1 MKKPNG
7 KPTPKALALRRWNC
21 ESIEQMAQM
30 IAEGEQMI
38 AEIKKGAKDSNGFT
52 KCWPGKHAEGTK
64 KGKNGGQVR
73 NCVPNESQG
82 VAEGGGAQQAAIA
95 IAKKASGKYTKDGS
109 RKKMRLK
116 EFDISHETDDS
127 STTLNHHRG
136 DYEIRNYHKLDKY
149 LSELCD
155 LVEKGQASGNDF
167 GMVAAGILTLKHPYM
182 ARLNRPGKDG
192 RTHAEHAVIED
203 FIKKYG
209 SIPEG
214 SVIITTLS
222 PCNTPMDERDGPSCA
237 DLLNKHGIQKVYCGY
252 IDPTQHDGAEDQR
265 EYNLVET
272 MNKELRTRCEA
283 FADTFLDKVHENL
296 MGFLAKPVKKK
307 TTTSAE
313 EMRKYFEKEKAK
325 EPDKIERGEIN
336 KKAQQVYTKRDENF
350 ADGRHPEDKGDSARL
365 GIPKHA
371 SISSLRKIGHGS
383 GRKAQLAR
391 WQANMRSG
399 RNK

>member
-1 MKKPNG
+1 
-7 KPTPKALALRRWNC
+7 
-21 ESIEQMAQM
+21 
-30 IAEGEQMI
+30 
-38 AEIKKGAKDSNGFT
+38 
-52 KCWPGKHAEGTK
+52 
-64 KGKNGGQVR
+64 
-73 NCVPNESQG
+73 
-82 VAEGGGAQQAAIA
+82 
-95 IAKKASGKYTKDGS
+95 
-109 RKKMRLK
+109 MRLK

-209 SIPEG
+209 PVPEG
-214 SVIITTLS
+214 TVIITTLS
-222 PCNTPMDERDGPSCA
+222 PCNTAMDERDGPSCS
-237 DLLNKHGIQKVYCGY
+237 DLLNEHGIEKVYCGL
-252 IDPTQHDGAEDQR
+252 IDPSQAHGSKDHRQFNLIETQDKKIRA
-265 EYNLVET
+265 
-272 MNKELRTRCEA
+272 RCEK
-283 FADTFLDKVHENL
+283 FAKTFLDEL
-296 MGFLAKPVKKK
+296 DEGIMSFLAKPAAKAIVKKP
-307 TTTSAE
+307 TSSLADIRAASQAQDLLPPPHIQMYMHRIRDAKKKGVAPIFSASE
-313 EMRKYFEKEKAK
+313 YRELEQWVQQRKAYGQL
-325 EPDKIERGEIN
+325 P
-336 KKAQQVYTKRDENF
+336 ENF
-350 ADGRHPEDKGDSARL
+350 ADGKNPQDKGDSARY

-371 SISSLRKIGHGS
+371 SISSLKKMGHGS